1 MTRAT
6 TSTICSET
14 FEIWQAIFLR
24 QGNSRMSTARQK
36 MILDTN
42 VLSNLRREHPHPAL
56 VAWLATVDPA
66 LVFTTVASVV
76 EIESGIA
83 RAPRPDK
90 AAQLANWLENLLEL
104 ANVMVLDVPAART
117 LGRMQA
123 HPAMTGFLVGPTG
136 RRPIKLGIDL
146 TIASIA
152 ITQHATVVTGDYDD
166 FVRIA
171 LHFPL
176 IVFDPFGSRTHS
188 P

>member
-1 MTRAT
+1 MD
-6 TSTICSET
+6 
-14 FEIWQAIFLR
+14 
-24 QGNSRMSTARQK
+24 TAPRK

-42 VLSNLRREHPHPAL
+42 VLSNLRRERPHPTL

-66 LVFTTVASVV
+66 LLFTTVASIV

-83 RAPRPDK
+83 RTPRADK
-90 AAQLANWLENLLEL
+90 AAQLASWLDNLLKL
-104 ANVMVLDVPAART
+104 AHVLVLDVPAART

-123 HPAMTGFLVGPTG
+123 HPAMTGFMVGPSG

-152 ITQHATVVTGDYDD
+152 ISQHATVVTGDYDD

-171 LHFPL
+171 RHFPL
-176 IVFDPFGSRTHS
+176 IVFDPFGGRTHS